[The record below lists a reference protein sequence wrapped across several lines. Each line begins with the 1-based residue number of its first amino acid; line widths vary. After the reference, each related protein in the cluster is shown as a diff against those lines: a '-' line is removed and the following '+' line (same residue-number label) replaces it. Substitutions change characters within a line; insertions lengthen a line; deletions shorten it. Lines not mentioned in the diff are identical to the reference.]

1 MISFAWFFGPF
12 FFHWDLWNCLVF
24 SLPLFFF
31 IFIEA
36 VLRVL
41 FTVGAS
47 SLVFLP
53 AFPCVSVV
61 CVFHGAMARQQA
73 MLRALECK
81 ERCQ

>member
-1 MISFAWFFGPF
+1 LSSPYLF
-12 FFHWDLWNCLVF
+12 
-24 SLPLFFF
+24 FFF